1 MKFFKISLLVLL
13 AIANS
18 LSGSKAQIS
27 STVPAFISDS
37 LDIYIERE
45 IKRWQVPGLAIAV
58 VQGQNTIVSKGYGVK
73 NIKTG
78 EKVNEN
84 TLFQI
89 ASNSKAFTG
98 TVLAW
103 LHYEKRID
111 LDEKVIKYM
120 PWFKLYL
127 PEYTQLVTV
136 RDLLCHR
143 IGTQTFQGDFLNWGS
158 NLSRK
163 EIIEGLAKTPP
174 VHPFRY
180 KFGYNNAAFVTAGE
194 IIPIITDT
202 TWDDFIKHRIFTPMG
217 MTRTFTDFLKMKNDP
232 NSCVPHT
239 IYKGQLV
246 SMDLVDIDNM
256 AASASIS
263 SCVADMQK
271 WLKLQLGK
279 GTFNNKS
286 IIPSSVISE
295 TWKSNTIISDYYGS
309 FYPKNFTTYAL
320 GWQIYDYQGHRVIE
334 HGGGANGFV
343 TKTKI
348 IPSLN
353 IGIIVYTNSDANS
366 LYDLLANQIIEA
378 YLNLNYRN
386 LSQKVFEMS
395 EPSRTSEL
403 KTISAYEDTIKQKNK
418 PVFDL
423 DLLIGKY
430 KNDFYGEIEIKKVK
444 NKYLVYFEHHPRNIA
459 TLEYLKENRLV
470 CYHGDIT
477 CGIEP
482 ANVEIVNGKIISI
495 KLKVN
500 DFIDYLSY
508 DFNKINP

>member
-1 MKFFKISLLVLL
+1 MKFFKIILLVLVSFTN
-13 AIANS
+13 IFSNS
-18 LSGSKAQIS
+18 QAQSGNQI
-27 STVPAFISDS
+27 PAFVSDS
-37 LDIYIERE
+37 LDKYIERE
-45 IKRWQVPGLAIAV
+45 MKRWQVPGLAIAIV
-58 VQGQNTIVSKGYGVK
+58 NGQNTIVSKGYGVK
-73 NIKTG
+73 DIKTG
-78 EKVNEN
+78 EKVDEN

-98 TVLAW
+98 TALAW

-120 PWFKLYL
+120 PWFKLFL

-202 TWDDFIKHRIFTPMG
+202 TWDDFIKHRIFIPLG
-217 MTRTFTDFLKMKNDP
+217 MERTFTDFSKMKNDK
-232 NSCVPHT
+232 NACVPHT

-246 SMDLVDIDNM
+246 GMDLVNIDNM

-263 SCVADMQK
+263 SCVADMEK

-279 GTFNNKS
+279 GTFNNQS
-286 IIPSSVISE
+286 IIPSAVISE
-295 TWKSNTIISDYYGS
+295 TWKSNTIISDYYGT

-320 GWQIYDYQGHRVIE
+320 GWQIYDYNGHRVIE

-353 IGIIVYTNSDANS
+353 LGIIVYTNSDANS

-403 KTISAYEDTIKQKNK
+403 KTISAYEDTIKQINK
-418 PVFDL
+418 PLFDL
-423 DLLIGKY
+423 NLLIGKY

-459 TLEYLKENRLV
+459 TLEYLKDNRLV

-482 ANVEIVNGKIISI
+482 ANVEIVNDKLISI
-495 KLKVN
+495 TLKVN

-508 DFNKINP
+508 KFDKINP